1 MASTPTKNPV
11 PSENYD
17 DLRFNSGKLD
27 EFFTSSDDEFV
38 DRLGISHLTARGLQN
53 SVAGALLPA
62 NNLSDVSNKDASLS
76 NLGGAA
82 TGLAIFKAGTPAAA
96 RAAIAA
102 AASGSNYDI
111 TEITGLTTALSIAQ
125 GGTGGKTANAART
138 NLGIGTLGTQN
149 ASAVAI
155 TGGSISGINDIA
167 IADGGTGA
175 SSATTARANL
185 GAKADAGVTDASS
198 ASSGQVGEVLT
209 AITATPVNLTTA
221 ASSNAISL
229 TLPPGDWEINGMVRF
244 NPSAAAISQ
253 VSGSWNTT
261 SNTFAGFP
269 DNTQIQGLTNGS
281 TCQAPMP
288 HRRYNLTANT
298 TIYLVALASFA
309 SGTCTALGYIEARR
323 VR

>member
-17 DLRFNSGKLD
+17 DLRFNAGKLD
-27 EFFTSSDDEFV
+27 EFVTSPDNNYT
-38 DRLGISHLTARGLQN
+38 DRLGITHLTSRGLQN

-62 NNLSDVSNKDASLS
+62 NNLSDVSNKDTSLT
-76 NLGGAA
+76 NLGGGTTGVAVFKAA
-82 TGLAIFKAGTPAAA
+82 TSAAV
-96 RAAIAA
+96 RSAIAA
-102 AASGSNYDI
+102 AASGSNADI
-111 TEITGLTTALSIAQ
+111 TELTALNTALSIAQ

-149 ASAVAI
+149 SSSVNI
-155 TGGSISGINDIA
+155 TGGSISGINDLA

-175 SSATTARANL
+175 SSAATARANL
-185 GAKADAGVTDASS
+185 GAKADAGVTDASN
-198 ASSGQVGEVLT
+198 ASTGQVGETLT
-209 AITATPVNLTTA
+209 AITTTPVALTSA
-221 ASSNAISL
+221 ASSNAISINL
-229 TLPPGDWEINGMVRF
+229 TPGDWEINGMVRF

-253 VSGSWNTT
+253 ISGSWNTA

-281 TCQAPMP
+281 TCQVPMP
-288 HRRYNLTANT
+288 HRRYNISVNT
-298 TIYLVALASFA
+298 TIYLVALANFA

-323 VR
+323 IR